1 MGRTPLPGP
10 PGPDGGR
17 GQEAVVRQ
25 ARGVR
30 GVRDQELVAGD
41 VVPSFRTTGEYR
53 MQPAARPAAAPSFVS
68 IADVSAIV
76 RKAVGPIVAGFK
88 GLIVDVR

>member
-1 MGRTPLPGP
+1 
-10 PGPDGGR
+10 
-17 GQEAVVRQ
+17 
-25 ARGVR
+25 
-30 GVRDQELVAGD
+30 
-41 VVPSFRTTGEYR
+41 

>member
-17 GQEAVVRQ
+17 GQEAVVRP

-30 GVRDQELVAGD
+30 GVRVEELVAGD
-41 VVPSFRTTGEYR
+41 VVPSLRTTGEYR
-53 MQPAARPAAAPSFVS
+53 MHPPARPTAPGMVA

-76 RKAVGPIVAGFK
+76 REAVGPIVAGFK
-88 GLIVDVR
+88 SLIVEVR